1 MSRFWIETYTNY
13 VIVCCGRNFQY
24 WKLLDNELNVIIRE
38 QAKKIAQSACRSS
51 YVLPKP
57 HRCIAMYLCTGFSQ
71 NTYAEDTSG
80 YIVGTKIISDWVT
93 VKIGLN
99 GLDLD
104 LDRNKHRI
112 NLE

>member
-1 MSRFWIETYTNY
+1 MATVKWPPNGPPGKERVKDY
-13 VIVCCGRNFQY
+13 
-24 WKLLDNELNVIIRE
+24 
-38 QAKKIAQSACRSS
+38 
-51 YVLPKP
+51 
-57 HRCIAMYLCTGFSQ
+57 
-71 NTYAEDTSG
+71 
-80 YIVGTKIISDWVT
+80 WVT

>member
-1 MSRFWIETYTNY
+1 MFW
-13 VIVCCGRNFQY
+13 
-24 WKLLDNELNVIIRE
+24 
-38 QAKKIAQSACRSS
+38 
-51 YVLPKP
+51 YVL
-57 HRCIAMYLCTGFSQ
+57 CL
-71 NTYAEDTSG
+71 
-80 YIVGTKIISDWVT
+80 VGA